1 MSKSLSS
8 DSPNKNKTENRFE
21 FARRARASLCVC
33 AMNNLLPEVLRGS
46 DGADNPFGDPG
57 DVGASSESEPVAT
70 STTIQISEN
79 DEGVVGAEKDEAKR
93 RWQAGIELAVVESKK
108 GTQWVPDNDMVEFFR
123 TITSIDDD
131 MRGMEEEIVK
141 LEALHVKSK
150 ITTSL
155 TILKD
160 MRESMAS
167 HIQSASRTSKSIL
180 NRFGEIENTRKAK
193 LSALSAHKL
202 RMRTTIFNAKRK
214 QFKKVMSKFSGLR
227 LTVQEDYKE
236 IVIRRYK
243 TVTGEAPTDDEVTEM
258 IETGESETIFQK
270 AILEQGRGQIQDTLN
285 EIDERHRAVQEI
297 ERGLLELQQ
306 TFIDLATVVDQQSE
320 VLDNIEVHVNTA
332 SEFTAEGAKA
342 LQLSAGL
349 HKSIQRKKLCILIL
363 VVIGLA
369 ILAAI
374 LYPIINNIV
383 NDTNRSANTKAI
395 RRQAAADEARN
406 KLEQENRDRADRIA
420 TSGPSSAPP

>member
-1 MSKSLSS
+1 M
-8 DSPNKNKTENRFE
+8 
-21 FARRARASLCVC
+21 
-33 AMNNLLPEVLRGS
+33 G
-46 DGADNPFGDPG
+46 
-57 DVGASSESEPVAT
+57 
-70 STTIQISEN
+70 
-79 DEGVVGAEKDEAKR
+79 
-93 RWQAGIELAVVESKK
+93 
-108 GTQWVPDNDMVEFFR
+108 
-123 TITSIDDD
+123 
-131 MRGMEEEIVK
+131 
-141 LEALHVKSK
+141 
-150 ITTSL
+150 
-155 TILKD
+155 
-160 MRESMAS
+160 
-167 HIQSASRTSKSIL
+167 
-180 NRFGEIENTRKAK
+180 
-193 LSALSAHKL
+193 KL

-342 LQLSAGL
+342 LQPSAGL
-349 HKSIQRKKLCILIL
+349 HKSNQRKKLCILIL
-363 VVIGLA
+363 VVIGLP

-383 NDTNRSANTKAI
+383 NDTNQPTP
-395 RRQAAADEARN
+395 RQ
-406 KLEQENRDRADRIA
+406 
-420 TSGPSSAPP
+420 

>member
-70 STTIQISEN
+70 TTIRES
-79 DEGVVGAEKDEAKR
+79 DEGAEKDEAKR

-108 GTQWVPDNDMVEFFR
+108 GTQWVPDNDMVEFIR

-342 LQLSAGL
+342 LQLSAAL
-349 HKSIQRKKLCILIL
+349 HKSIQRKKLCIVIL

-369 ILAAI
+369 ILVGI
-374 LYPIINNIV
+374 LYSIIHNIV
-383 NDTNRSANTKAI
+383 DDTNRSANTKAI